1 MNFNMNLN
9 IIKEFRLNKYFSF
22 ILTLFFIYFLYN
34 DKSIPKINIYD
45 NKIKEIYSIIFIFFI
60 GILIYIL
67 FDPFNF
73 ILYLVLIFE
82 IIKNSANTEINK
94 KTQKNK
100 PILKN
105 KIEETITKDIS
116 KEKNLSNQSL
126 SSKKKENKKIEFEK
140 YENNDR
146 NINYDL
152 TLEEYLVNESNFKCN
167 KENPNPTPKY
177 QAILPNLNCSYIH

>member
-1 MNFNMNLN
+1 MNFNMNFN

-105 KIEETITKDIS
+105 KIDETIRKNIT
-116 KEKNLSNQSL
+116 KEKNLSNESL
-126 SSKKKENKKIEFEK
+126 SSSEENENVEFEKK

-152 TLEEYLVNESNFKCN
+152 TLEENLVNKSYFKCN

-177 QAILPNLNCSYIH
+177 QAILPNLNCSYID